1 MTLRIG
7 WIGCGTHASEMLL
20 PQLSRLPVTLAAI
33 ADFDAGRLAV
43 VGDRYGVAAR
53 YTDAEALLAH
63 PGLDAVGMAV
73 GPAVHARV
81 GAAALERGLA
91 VFMEKPPAAT
101 AAEAAMLADV
111 SARTRRPC
119 VVGFMKRY
127 STANRIAGNILSAAN
142 FGPRFSLLGEY
153 MTAPGY
159 FVGNPDYT
167 GFLLHHCVHA
177 MDLVPWLMG
186 EPVETVTA
194 RRFEKP
200 GGKLLLHVGFGFAS
214 GALAT
219 VVMGTHQS
227 RGTPMEWWQV
237 MGDHKRVE
245 MRNVHEVRYYRAPG
259 FKAADPAA
267 SLDPAQ
273 DTLVWE
279 PNQTAAAN
287 EDHKGYHA
295 LLAAFLARVRGEPSD
310 APDIADGVRA
320 MRVLEAMIRSMESGA
335 TERLRDAGEPV

>member
-1 MTLRIG
+1 MIRIG
-7 WIGCGTHASEMLL
+7 WIGCGNHAVEMLL
-20 PQLSRLPVTLAAI
+20 PQLVRLPVTLAAVC
-33 ADFDAGRLAV
+33 DASAERLRL

-53 YTDAEALLAH
+53 YADADALLRQE
-63 PGLDAVGMAV
+63 GLDAIGIAV
-73 GPAVHARV
+73 GPGVHARV

-101 AAEAAMLADV
+101 AAEAQGLADV
-111 SARTRRPC
+111 AARTGRPC
-119 VVGFMKRY
+119 AVGFMKRY
-127 STANRIAGNILSAAN
+127 STANRIAGNILSAPE
-142 FGPRFSLLGEY
+142 FGPRASLLGEY

-177 MDLVPWLMG
+177 MDLVPWLIG
-186 EPVETVTA
+186 EPVTSVTT
-194 RRFEKP
+194 RRHELQP
-200 GGKLLLHVGFGFAS
+200 GKLLLHVGYGFAS

-245 MRNVHEVRYYRAPG
+245 VRNVHEVRYYRAPA

-267 SLDPAQ
+267 TLDPAQ
-273 DTLVWE
+273 DALVWE
-279 PNQTAAAN
+279 PNLTAAAN
-287 EDHKGYHA
+287 EDHKGYLA
-295 LLAAFLARVRGEPSD
+295 LLDAFLRRARGEPSD

-320 MRVLEAMIRSMESGA
+320 MLVLEAAIRSMEHGR
-335 TERLRDAGEPV
+335 TEMV

>member
-1 MTLRIG
+1 MRIG
-7 WIGCGTHASEMLL
+7 WIGCGTHAAEMLL
-20 PQLSRLPVTLAAI
+20 PQLTRLPVTLAAI
-33 ADFDAGRLAV
+33 CDTSAERLAV

-53 YTDAEALLAH
+53 YTDGAALLAH
-63 PGLDAVGMAV
+63 PGLDAIGMAV
-73 GPAVHARV
+73 GPAVHARL
-81 GAAALERGLA
+81 GAAALERGLP

-101 AAEAAMLADV
+101 AAAAQVLADMA
-111 SARTRRPC
+111 ARTGVAC

-127 STANRIAGNILSAAN
+127 STANRIAGNLLADPE
-142 FGPRFSLLGEY
+142 FGPRASLLGEY

-177 MDLVPWLMG
+177 MDLVPWLLG
-186 EPVETVTA
+186 EPVTGVHT
-194 RRFEKP
+194 RRFALAP
-200 GGKLLLHVGFGFAS
+200 GKLLLHTAFSFAS

-245 MRNVHEVRYYRAPG
+245 IRNVHEVRYYRAPV

-267 SLDPAQ
+267 TLDPAQ
-273 DTLVWE
+273 DTLSWE
-279 PNQTAAAN
+279 PNLTAAAN

-295 LLAAFLARVRGEPSD
+295 LLSAFLRRVRGEASD

-320 MRVLEAMIRSMESGA
+320 MRVLEAMVRSMDSGA
-335 TERLRDAGEPV
+335 VESP